1 MPDDGVDVSLAS
13 ADPLAIGTPQAIG
26 INTEPPLTTNDS
38 PTDPLNTDG
47 ATEPALVTEPSIGIP
62 ELDALGSMATHTDS
76 ETNEITIDI
85 SLADGILTTP
95 DDLTQIENIIL
106 AEMALAKEVS
116 ATLTV
121 DALQNPDGQWD
132 VAVDIDPV
140 TGTTID
146 INLADNFQSIL
157 AAPAGVLAPSM
168 QFKFMPLN
176 PDDSALITDASL
188 SDASSTALDTTN
200 ESTLFVEPISWSNL
214 ALYTGVETLYKDVA
228 ITDNLSETQLETN
241 TEDLD
246 ANLGATPNQANDATI
261 IDKNIVIDSSIP
273 MDDFMF
279 PEIAVCD
286 MPLPVW
292 LGEEPSIPTDLAADQ
307 VVAIE
312 PTTQDVAVTLD
323 VADETVIDMNPLG
336 ETTLTNVISDDSMPM
351 DDFMFPEIAVCDMPL
366 PVWLGEEPSIPT
378 DLAAD
383 QVVTIEPTTQDV
395 AVTLDVAD
403 ETVIDAGLSGEL
415 TIAGGISVD
424 DLIIPTSDMWLC
436 YLPAPEPLLM
446 AEFEMP
452 VYSGDVVGSMI
463 ESDLSAVPDTA
474 TDGNVSIVEN
484 AEILS
489 NLIIFEF
496 PSDMCFLPAVDALY
510 LPELALPILIDEANT
525 DSESVGYIGLNPIP
539 A

>member
-1 MPDDGVDVSLAS
+1 
-13 ADPLAIGTPQAIG
+13 
-26 INTEPPLTTNDS
+26 
-38 PTDPLNTDG
+38 
-47 ATEPALVTEPSIGIP
+47 
-62 ELDALGSMATHTDS
+62 
-76 ETNEITIDI
+76 
-85 SLADGILTTP
+85 
-95 DDLTQIENIIL
+95 
-106 AEMALAKEVS
+106 
-116 ATLTV
+116 
-121 DALQNPDGQWD
+121 
-132 VAVDIDPV
+132 
-140 TGTTID
+140 
-146 INLADNFQSIL
+146 
-157 AAPAGVLAPSM
+157 
-168 QFKFMPLN
+168 
-176 PDDSALITDASL
+176 
-188 SDASSTALDTTN
+188 
-200 ESTLFVEPISWSNL
+200 
-214 ALYTGVETLYKDVA
+214 
-228 ITDNLSETQLETN
+228 
-241 TEDLD
+241 
-246 ANLGATPNQANDATI
+246 
-261 IDKNIVIDSSIP
+261 